1 MSNSDYTTLQEFS
14 DQPTSI
20 TETTLSETIGLS
32 MHNLVANQQ
41 QSQVTTA
48 ASVSS
53 TCARLLATPPA
64 KSIKNNNE
72 ENTDTP
78 EQKKKKGLSSLF
90 SRS

>member
-53 TCARLLATPPA
+53 TCARLLATPQA

-72 ENTDTP
+72 ANTDTP